1 MPNHRPQHI
10 AKLLQEELNLLVG
23 AELSDPRLDDAMVNV
38 THVVMSPDLRS
49 ARVYVEHALPPEST
63 RQVLA
68 ALAHAEGFLREA
80 LVENVNL
87 RYVPHLS
94 FHVDNIEQRGR
105 RIDEILDTIEL
116 TDPKGDHAKPK
127 SE

>member
-38 THVVMSPDLRS
+38 TRVVMSPDLRN
-49 ARVYVEHALPPEST
+49 ARVYVEHALPPEGS

-68 ALAHAEGFLREA
+68 ALAHAESFLREA
-80 LVENVNL
+80 LIENVSL
-87 RYVPHLS
+87 RYVPHLN
-94 FHVDNIEQRGR
+94 FYVDNTEQRGR
-105 RIDEILDTIEL
+105 RIDEILDVIEH
-116 TDPKGDHAKPK
+116 TDPEGDHAEPKP
-127 SE
+127 E